1 MQGDINMNTNKITG
15 LGNPTTNSEPI
26 TKQYGDN
33 TYLTNGGFMMND
45 NIGMGGHKIINLG
58 TPTNNTDGV
67 NKKYV
72 DDKKCKFDKTTKR
85 QIVMVDKNFEKITY
99 EDGNGNVKGT
109 FQEFQ
114 FASSGASA
122 PYNEGHGQNLT
133 VRRDTRKEKVPNM
146 GLRAPLKIEQD
157 RVSGDSTTQI
167 AFTTPQNCQDQYG
180 MLFSVRFLAETEKAL
195 ESMSAS
201 TAAGG
206 VYTTQSIKN
215 MGSITLN
222 GTVYHYFLVKVA
234 SDTQN
239 RSETT
244 VQFNFTSSTLKNG
257 KMIMEIFEGFTFNNF
272 SDGDFTSANVSTHF
286 PYPHQ
291 KDFDKNKFQDVMTGD
306 VLLAGTKQ
314 TDGTVNADESLR
326 LRPRN
331 LINAIPLHYTV
342 LLSYVAP
349 DKNSNGWCDAYD
361 IRGGYPAP
369 VFPCMGTGQILI
381 TLLTHSFDND
391 GGAIPSSVFTLQY
404 RLILYNESQ
413 ATTSVK
419 LLDQVDYNNTIS
431 VKRSINCFYLNKR
444 LSYDPP
450 TSCIGF
456 SLEFKQIVPATARG
470 NESRPFFHIQQEL
483 S

>member
-1 MQGDINMNTNKITG
+1 MNTNKIIG

-58 TPTNNTDGV
+58 TPTNNTDGA

-72 DDKKCKFDKTTKR
+72 DDKKCKLDKTTKR

-133 VRRDTRKEKVPNM
+133 VNRETRKEKVPNM
-146 GLRAPLKIEQD
+146 GLRTPLKIEQD

-167 AFTTPQNCQDQYG
+167 AFTTPQNRQDQYG

-195 ESMSAS
+195 ESISTS

-234 SDTQN
+234 PDAQN
-239 RSETT
+239 RTETT
-244 VQFNFTSSTLKNG
+244 VQFNFTSSSLKNG

-272 SDGDFTSANVSTHF
+272 SDGDYNVANMTTHF

-291 KDFDKNKFQDVMTGD
+291 KDKNKFQDVMTGD

-314 TDGTVNADESLR
+314 DDGTVNANESLR
-326 LRPRN
+326 LRPLN
-331 LINAIPLHYTV
+331 LRGAIPYHAEYILPYI
-342 LLSYVAP
+342 SPGNAGG
-349 DKNSNGWCDAYD
+349 NANWCYSEYRA
-361 IRGGYPAP
+361 GYPRP
-369 VFPCMGTGQILI
+369 VFPCRGTGQIHI
-381 TLLTHSFDND
+381 ALLMHTFDTDN
-391 GGAIPSSVFTLQY
+391 AVPSSNLTFQF
-404 RLILYNESQ
+404 RLKLIIESQ
-413 ATTSVK
+413 TATDEKLFDQIDYTNTSGS
-419 LLDQVDYNNTIS
+419 NA
-431 VKRSINCFYLNKR
+431 VKRSNNSFYLGR
-444 LSYDPP
+444 TFSYKP
-450 TSCIGF
+450 TPSCIGF
-456 SLEFKQIVPATARG
+456 SLEFKQIAPSGTSLG
-470 NESRPFFHIQQEL
+470 NESVLIVTILQEM
-483 S
+483 